1 MDPPVSTG
9 TSTVYPFGFADGCVA
24 LVQLLVLATKLR
36 LELVAICEDWSLE
49 IEAPWFAPE
58 LEMNPQG
65 KDLLHFE
72 LVTCFSIFDFRFYE
86 LEQSK
91 VESSLTFTRV
101 SVRHRG
107 SSSNRYWCHAYER
120 LASTNRTNHVNLK
133 SRVTNLT

>member
-1 MDPPVSTG
+1 MDYPHAAHLQHRMDPPVSTG

-72 LVTCFSIFDFRFYE
+72 LVTCFRFSIFDFM
-86 LEQSK
+86 
-91 VESSLTFTRV
+91 
-101 SVRHRG
+101 
-107 SSSNRYWCHAYER
+107 SSN
-120 LASTNRTNHVNLK
+120 NRK
-133 SRVTNLT
+133 SN